1 MRHFII
7 ISMLILGTAC
17 SGVQTMPDSAMVPKA
32 LVEYDPPK
40 WVMMGGGAWT
50 DKEGKAFYG
59 VGSATGIQNYSLQ
72 RTVADDRARGD
83 LAKVFEVYVNSLTKD
98 YQAHTTMGGFDTSSE
113 EQNAEVAMKVIV
125 AQTLRGAV
133 IVDHFEIP
141 ARQEFLSLAR
151 LDFNSVKRNIKTSKE
166 FKKLPDNVREDIK
179 KRAANRFKLMEE
191 ESNKFYEEEHGHSF
205 DFKE

>member
-1 MRHFII
+1 MKHFII

-17 SGVQTMPDSAMVPKA
+17 SGVQTMPDTAMAPKA

-40 WVMMGGGAWT
+40 WVLMGGGAWT

-59 VGSATGIQNYSLQ
+59 VGSATGIQNFSLQ

-83 LAKVFEVYVNSLTKD
+83 LAKVFEVYVSSLTKD
-98 YQAHTTMGGFDTSSE
+98 YQAHTTMGGFETSSE
-113 EQNAEVAMKVIV
+113 EQNAEVAMKVAV
-125 AQTLRGAV
+125 KQTLRGAV

-141 ARQEFLSLAR
+141 ERNEFLALAR
-151 LDFNSVKRNIKTSKE
+151 LDFDVVQRNVETSQVVKE
-166 FKKLPDNVREDIK
+166 LPDKVREDIK

>member
-1 MRHFII
+1 MKHFII

-17 SGVQTMPDSAMVPKA
+17 SGVQTIPDVANPKA

-40 WVMMGGGAWT
+40 WVLTGGGAWS
-50 DKEGKAFYG
+50 DSDGKAFYG

-83 LAKVFEVYVNSLTKD
+83 LAKVFEVYVSSMTKD
-98 YQAHTTMGGFDTSSE
+98 YQAHTTTGGFETSSE
-113 EQNAEVAMKVIV
+113 EQNAETAMKVV
-125 AQTLRGAV
+125 VKQTLRGAV

-141 ARQEFLSLAR
+141 ERNEFLSLAR
-151 LDFNSVKRNIKTSKE
+151 LDFDVVQRNVETSQVVKE
-166 FKKLPDNVREDIK
+166 LPDKVREDIK

>member
-1 MRHFII
+1 MKHFII
-7 ISMLILGTAC
+7 ISMLIFGTAC
-17 SGVQTMPDSAMVPKA
+17 SGVQTIPDTANPKA
-32 LVEYDPPK
+32 LVEYDAPE
-40 WVMMGGGAWT
+40 WVLMGGGAHS
-50 DKEGKAFYG
+50 DSDGKAFYG
-59 VGSATGIQNYSLQ
+59 VGSATGIKNYSLQ
-72 RTVADDRARGD
+72 RTIADDRARGD

-113 EQNAEVAMKVIV
+113 EQNAEVAMKVV
-125 AQTLRGAV
+125 VKQTLRGAV

-141 ARQEFLSLAR
+141 ERNEFLSLAR
-151 LDFNSVKRNIKTSKE
+151 LDFDVVQRNVETSQVVKE
-166 FKKLPDNVREDIK
+166 LPDKVREDIK

>member
-1 MRHFII
+1 
-7 ISMLILGTAC
+7 MLILGTAC
-17 SGVQTMPDSAMVPKA
+17 SGVQTIPDTAMAPKA

-40 WVMMGGGAWT
+40 WVLMGGGAWT

-59 VGSATGIQNYSLQ
+59 IGSATGIQNFSLQ
-72 RTVADDRARGD
+72 RTIADDRARGD

-113 EQNAEVAMKVIV
+113 EQNSEVAMKVV
-125 AQTLRGAV
+125 VKQTLRGAV

-141 ARQEFLSLAR
+141 ERNEFLALAR
-151 LDFNSVKRNIKTSKE
+151 LEYDAVKRNISTSQE
-166 FKKLPDNVREDIK
+166 FKKLPDNVREGIK

>member
-1 MRHFII
+1 MKHFII

-17 SGVQTMPDSAMVPKA
+17 SGVQTIPDVAMRPKA
-32 LVEYDPPK
+32 LTEYDPPK
-40 WVMMGGGAWT
+40 WVLMGGGAWT
-50 DKEGKAFYG
+50 DKKGKAFYG
-59 VGSATGIQNYSLQ
+59 VGSATGIQNFSLQ

-83 LAKVFEVYVNSLTKD
+83 LAKVFEVYVSSMTKD
-98 YQAHTTMGGFDTSSE
+98 YQAHTTMGGFETSSE
-113 EQNAEVAMKVIV
+113 EQNAETAMKVV
-125 AQTLRGAV
+125 VKQTLRGAV

-141 ARQEFLSLAR
+141 ERNEFLSLAR
-151 LDFNSVKRNIKTSKE
+151 LDFDVVQRNVQTSPAM
-166 FKKLPDNVREDIK
+166 KKLPDNIQADIK

>member
-17 SGVQTMPDSAMVPKA
+17 SGVQTIPDSAMVPKA

-151 LDFNSVKRNIKTSKE
+151 LDYNAVNRNIKTSKE

-179 KRAANRFKLMEE
+179 KRADALHKEMEKEAQKLSAEQ
-191 ESNKFYEEEHGHSF
+191 SF
-205 DFKE
+205 FKE